1 MKINVIYSN
10 TSTREY
16 EEYTTTLR
24 AFVASCNG
32 LMSMKA
38 VRKVLTEIGEAVIEN
53 GNAVTT
59 VRLVA

>member
-24 AFVASCNG
+24 AFVASF
-32 LMSMKA
+32 KA